1 MRWGDR
7 RILMVL
13 TAVLLV
19 LCWAVP
25 SHSQFWRSKE
35 PKATQEL
42 REVSTPQ
49 TITLN
54 VVADPQLNLYD
65 SLSHVTHVCVYQLID
80 SNVFQQLSGDEKG
93 LIQLMDCERVDPSV
107 AASRRLVLQPGEK
120 QTVELDRAEGVRYV
134 GISAGYY
141 PLQKRNGIR
150 LYRLPV
156 TEGSGRDAKAR
167 PFRIDLRL
175 GPRSLSDTGEKP

>member
-1 MRWGDR
+1 MRWDSP
-7 RILMVL
+7 RILMVM

-19 LCWAVP
+19 LCWVVP
-25 SHSQFWRSKE
+25 SHSQFWRRKE
-35 PKATQEL
+35 PMDTQEL
-42 REVSTPQ
+42 RQVSTPA

-65 SLSHVTHVCVYQLID
+65 GLAHVTHVCVYQLID
-80 SNVFQQLSGDEKG
+80 SNVFQQLTGDEKG

-107 AASRRLVLQPGEK
+107 AASRRLVLQPGER
-120 QTVELDRAEGVRYV
+120 QTIELDRAEGARYV

-141 PLQKRNGIR
+141 PLQKRSGIR

-156 TEGSGRDAKAR
+156 AEGRDAKVR
-167 PFRIDLRL
+167 SFKIDLRL
-175 GPRSLSDTGEKP
+175 GSRSLSDTGEKP